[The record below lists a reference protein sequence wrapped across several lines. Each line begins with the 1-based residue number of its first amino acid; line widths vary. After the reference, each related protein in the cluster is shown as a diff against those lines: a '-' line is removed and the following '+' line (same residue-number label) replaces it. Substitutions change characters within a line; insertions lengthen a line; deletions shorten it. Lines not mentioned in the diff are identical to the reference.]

1 MRYSRL
7 PLTELVPFFLS
18 QGKEGEF
25 WDFKQEWHKNIEDL
39 IKDIICFANTVH
51 DENCYLIFGIADD
64 LSVTG
69 MNEMRRKQA
78 DILDAISSLVFA
90 GDNLPTISVET
101 VDCEGS
107 ELDVLIIYNTTK
119 LRFS

>member
-51 DENCYLIFGIADD
+51 DENCYLVFGIADD

-69 MNEMRRKQA
+69 MNEIRRKQA
-78 DILDAISSLVFA
+78 DVLDAIPALSLQR
-90 GDNLPTISVET
+90 
-101 VDCEGS
+101 
-107 ELDVLIIYNTTK
+107 IICQPSLSRQSILKGRNWM
-119 LRFS
+119 F